1 VFTSEHMRFAIPW
14 DFAAV
19 LVVLAIVVP
28 WRGYIRV
35 NQLLREETVSTPKR
49 LVLYA
54 STIAFQ
60 WVATLFVLWRCRIH
74 GYRPADLG
82 IALPRPWLTLTAAAV
97 LTVLITA
104 NQLASIRRL
113 ASLPRDRQGPF
124 RALSLKL
131 MPQNATER
139 LAFFA
144 LVVTVAICE
153 EVLYRGW
160 AQKFFQDF
168 SGGSVLVAVIASA
181 AIFSIAHIYQGRRGL
196 IVTFVVGALFSIIRA
211 WTGSLIPTMAAHFAA
226 DLAAGLLAPV
236 WLNSQTGKAIDDA
249 APIGTS
255 GTRS

>member
-1 VFTSEHMRFAIPW
+1 MRFAIPW
-14 DFAAV
+14 DFAFV
-19 LVVLAIVVP
+19 LLVLAVVVP
-28 WRGYIRV
+28 WRGYVRV

-60 WVATLFVLWRCRIH
+60 WLATIFVLWRCRIH

-82 IALPRPWLTLTAAAV
+82 IALPRPWLVLIAALVLTA
-97 LTVLITA
+97 LITA

-113 ASLPRDRQGPF
+113 ASLPRDKQGSF

-131 MPQNATER
+131 MPQNTTER

-153 EVLYRGW
+153 EILYRGW
-160 AQKFFQDF
+160 AQRFFQDL
-168 SGGSVLVAVIASA
+168 SGGSVIFAVIGSA
-181 AIFSIAHIYQGRRGL
+181 ALFSVAHIYQGRRGL
-196 IVTFVVGALFSIIRA
+196 IATFIVGALFSGVRA

-236 WLNSQTGKAIDDA
+236 WLNSRPNESLEDVASI
-249 APIGTS
+249 S
-255 GTRS
+255 GSGPTT